1 MTSRYR
7 WFVVLMFFFF
17 MLLHQADRLLI
28 GPLTTPI
35 MEEFRI
41 NEAQMG
47 LVSSFAI
54 LVAAIMY
61 PVWGYLYDRYARA
74 KLIALASFIWGSTTW
89 LNAIAPN
96 YTTFLV
102 TRSSTGI
109 DDSSYPGI
117 YSLLADYFGP
127 TIRGK
132 VYGLLQTAM
141 PLGYMLGMI
150 LASILRDTLGWRNVF
165 ILTGSLGILL
175 AIVLF
180 FGLKEPRRGKAEPEM
195 AALEDIPT
203 FHFDRKVA
211 LGLLRRKSLL
221 FLFAQGFFGV
231 FPWQVITFWFF
242 RFLETERGFSTGETT
257 SIMMIAILALSAGYF
272 VGGSIGDFFFKR
284 DYRGRALTGAT
295 GVLLGA
301 ILLTVT
307 LSIPSG
313 QLLPFMV
320 FMCLTGLTMSIAA
333 PNVQATIHDVA
344 EPEVRS
350 TAQATLSFIENIGSA
365 VAPALAGY
373 IAVRF
378 SLGTAILS
386 ICVSTWLVCAALF
399 LGVARHIRQDAERL
413 RGIMRE
419 RAKATAAASE

>member
-1 MTSRYR
+1 MKSKYR

-35 MEEFRI
+35 MDEFGI

-96 YTTFLV
+96 YTTFLI

-127 TIRGK
+127 NIRGK

-150 LASILRDTLGWRNVF
+150 LAMILRDTLGWRKVF

-180 FGLKEPRRGKAEPEM
+180 AGLKEPPRGKAEPELVDL
-195 AALEDIPT
+195 AEIPS
-203 FHFDRKVA
+203 FRFDRKVA
-211 LGLLRRKSLL
+211 LSLFRRKSLL

-242 RFLETERGFSTGETT
+242 RFLETERGFSAGETT
-257 SIMMIAILALSAGYF
+257 SVMMVAILALSAGYF

-284 DYRGRALTGAT
+284 DYRGRALTSAT

-301 ILLTVT
+301 ILLTIT

-313 QLLPFMV
+313 QLVPFMI

-365 VAPALAGY
+365 IAPALAGC
-373 IAVRF
+373 IAVR
-378 SLGTAILS
+378 STLGNAILT
-386 ICVSTWLVCAALF
+386 ICVSTWLLCAFLF
-399 LGVARHIRQDAERL
+399 LGVARYIRQDAERL
-413 RGIMRE
+413 RRVMQA
-419 RAKATAAASE
+419 RAEATAAASE

>member
-1 MTSRYR
+1 MKSRYR
-7 WFVVLMFFFF
+7 WFVVVMFFFF

-41 NEAQMG
+41 DEAKMG

-96 YTTFLV
+96 YTTFLI

-132 VYGLLQTAM
+132 VYGLIETAM

-150 LASILRDTLGWRNVF
+150 LATLLRDTLGWRKVF

-180 FGLKEPRRGKAEPEM
+180 FGLREPTRGRAEPEM
-195 AALEDIPT
+195 ADLDRVPSY
-203 FHFDRKVA
+203 HFDRKVA
-211 LGLLRRKSLL
+211 LELLRRKSLL

-257 SIMMIAILALSAGYF
+257 SVMMVAILALSAGYF

-301 ILLTVT
+301 ILLTIT
-307 LSIPSG
+307 LRIPAG
-313 QLLPFMV
+313 QLLPFMI

-373 IAVRF
+373 IAVRS
-378 SLGTAILS
+378 SLGNAILT
-386 ICVSTWLVCAALF
+386 ICVSTWLVCAFLF
-399 LGVARHIRQDAERL
+399 LGVARYIRQDAERL
-413 RGIMRE
+413 RRVMRE
-419 RAKATAAASE
+419 RAEATVAATE

>member
-1 MTSRYR
+1 MKSRYR

-17 MLLHQADRLLI
+17 ILLHQADRLLI

-35 MEEFRI
+35 MEEFGI

-96 YTTFLV
+96 YSTFLI

-109 DDSSYPGI
+109 DDSSYPGV

-127 TIRGK
+127 NIRGK

-150 LASILRDTLGWRNVF
+150 LASMLRDTLGWRNVF
-165 ILTGSLGILL
+165 IITGSLGILL
-175 AIVLF
+175 AIVIF
-180 FGLKEPRRGKAEPEM
+180 FGLREPARGKAEPEL
-195 AALEDIPT
+195 AQLGEIPSYR
-203 FHFDRKVA
+203 FDLKVA

-242 RFLETERGFSTGETT
+242 RFLEKERGFSTGETT
-257 SIMMIAILALSAGYF
+257 TVMMVAILALSAGYF

-365 VAPALAGY
+365 IAPALAGY
-373 IAVRF
+373 IAVRY

-386 ICVSTWLVCAALF
+386 ICVSTWLLCAFLF
-399 LGVARHIRQDAERL
+399 LGVAQHIRHDAERL
-413 RGIMRE
+413 RNVMRE
-419 RAKATAAASE
+419 RAEAMAAASE